1 MSVVAII
8 PARGGSKRLPRKNIL
23 PFMGEPMLSH
33 PLRAALDSGVFS
45 RVIVSTEDEEISGIA
60 RKYGAE
66 ISSRPPEFA
75 TDTAHELDACL
86 YAIDELV
93 AAGEKEPEAFCV
105 IYATAVF
112 LKPEDFQA
120 SVKLLDG
127 PPQADSVMGVSGY
140 NYHPYK
146 AMTRGDDGYLQMMY
160 PVECMWRSQLYP
172 HVVASNGTLYW
183 LRTETLRAGRE
194 KEYFQDRL
202 VPYEIPFE
210 RAVDMDTLDDL
221 RQAEMMAR
229 LRLESVAG

>member
-8 PARGGSKRLPRKNIL
+8 PARGGSKRLPRKNVL
-23 PFMGEPMLSH
+23 PFLGEPMLTH
-33 PLRAALDSGVFS
+33 PLRAALQSGVFS
-45 RVIVSTEDEEISGIA
+45 HVIVSTEDAEIAQIA
-60 RKYGAE
+60 QKYGATV
-66 ISSRPPEFA
+66 SFRPPEFA

-93 AAGEKEPEAFCV
+93 AAGEEEPRAFCV

-112 LKPEDFQA
+112 LEPEDFQA
-120 SVKLLDG
+120 SARLLDE

-146 AMTRGDDGYLQMMY
+146 AMKRDADGYLEMMF

-183 LRTETLRAGRE
+183 LRTKTLRENRE
-194 KEYFQDRL
+194 KEYYQDRL

-210 RAVDMDTLDDL
+210 RAVDMDTLEDL
-221 RQAEMMAR
+221 RQAEMLAKLKR
-229 LRLESVAG
+229 EERTE